1 MGKAKGTE
9 TMKDIPG
16 ESKIIE
22 DPNMANVV
30 NGVIDVLKDNHI
42 NRDQA
47 KLIFHIVDIVL
58 QEDGDLTPRKEE
70 QQ

>member
-1 MGKAKGTE
+1 MGKAKGIE
-9 TMKDIPG
+9 TKKDIPG

-22 DPNMANVV
+22 DPNMASAV

-42 NRDQA
+42 NREQA

-58 QEDGDLTPRKEE
+58 QENGDLTTRKEE